1 MLIST
6 FLHLNGWVQH
16 TSLKIQTPDK
26 NYMNDKNDEGK
37 VCVYT
42 ITLTEVM
49 K

>member
-1 MLIST
+1 MDA
-6 FLHLNGWVQH
+6 
-16 TSLKIQTPDK
+16 SLKNQTPDK

>member
-1 MLIST
+1 MLTHDHI
-6 FLHLNGWVQH
+6 QKQEIAKK
-16 TSLKIQTPDK
+16 TSLKNQTPDK